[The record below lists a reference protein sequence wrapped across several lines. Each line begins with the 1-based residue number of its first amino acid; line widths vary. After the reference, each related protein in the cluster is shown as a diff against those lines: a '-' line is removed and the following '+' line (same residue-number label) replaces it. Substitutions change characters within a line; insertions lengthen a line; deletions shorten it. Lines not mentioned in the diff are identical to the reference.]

1 MYQIDVNSAASKQP
15 ASTALGTP
23 GFFTDGNPGTGELA
37 TVVPAEWLNTIML
50 ELLSTLKAA
59 GVAPKKDQ
67 FDQLSGSVKA
77 LIQQGAVAYAADTGA
92 ANAYAATYAPA
103 PVLTEGLVLRFKAA
117 NANSGPST
125 FAVNGGAAKPVI
137 NLQGKPL
144 VRGEIA
150 AGNSYWLQYTTTLVP
165 TGAWVALFTSLD
177 RSTTRRATRMFHASG
192 M

>member
-117 NANSGPST
+117 NANGGPST
-125 FAVNGGAAKPVI
+125 FAVNGGDARPI
-137 NLQGKPL
+137 LNLQGTALGK
-144 VRGEIA
+144 GDIT
-150 AGNSYWLQYTTTLVP
+150 AGNSYWLQYTTTLVG
-165 TGAWVALFTSLD
+165 TGAWVALFTSRD
-177 RSTTRRATRMFHASG
+177 RSLPRRANRFFHSSG
-192 M
+192 T